1 MVLHSNSEPAE
12 GKVTR
17 SDQVAVVIQAH
28 KETATFVDPL
38 TLSLTYFANPF
49 ISLPLVETGLPLRI
63 CDKEQTSEFII
74 FNLIS
79 SS

>member
-17 SDQVAVVIQAH
+17 SDQVAVVIQPH

-38 TLSLTYFANPF
+38 TLSLTYFA
-49 ISLPLVETGLPLRI
+49 LPLVETGLPLRI